1 MVVYIVHEFTDEQH
15 SITGVFASVDKA
27 IATAR
32 EVAEYAGL
40 DLLIDCDTA
49 VDYSMLGSPNT
60 NPVVIEFA
68 DFSEDNLVWVEETEV
83 IE

>member
-1 MVVYIVHEFTDEQH
+1 MKVYIVHEFTDEQH

-27 IATAR
+27 IEAAKD
-32 EVAEYAGL
+32 VAEYAGL

-49 VDYSMLGSPNT
+49 VDYSMVGSPNT
-60 NPVVIEFA
+60 NPVVIEFT
-68 DFSEDNLVWVEETEV
+68 DFAEDNLVWVEETEV